1 MDKGSDYIVL
11 VEQRK
16 TEPNEAVYRAFVQLI
31 LARAF
36 TCLELYEVREP
47 KSTDLT
53 TRLISYMTK
62 NFRQPISL
70 ESLSKE
76 LGVSKYHLSHVFSE
90 RLHTGFNE
98 YLNFLRLS
106 EAIGLLSTTQDSI
119 TDICMSCG
127 FSSQSTFNR
136 AFLNRFSIT
145 PRQYRLLY
153 SGIKICERD

>member
-1 MDKGSDYIVL
+1 
-11 VEQRK
+11 
-16 TEPNEAVYRAFVQLI
+16 
-31 LARAF
+31 
-36 TCLELYEVREP
+36 
-47 KSTDLT
+47 
-53 TRLISYMTK
+53 MTK